1 MKHFIN
7 LKDISSKDLRK
18 ILSDA
23 KKRKK
28 KRNSLNTL
36 EMDKGSPLK
45 GKLLIQMFEKSS
57 LRTRLSFY
65 LAIKQLGGGTLTLRA
80 NELHLGSGGETLEDT
95 AKILS
100 TYGDGFMLRTDKD
113 QKLENFKKIL
123 KIPVIN
129 GLSPSSHP
137 TQVLSDIF
145 TVEEIKKKPISKMN
159 IAWVGDSNNV
169 LNSLIAASIKF
180 NFQLSIGCPKKYSPS
195 KPILDWVKSFNNKI
209 NIFDN
214 AAKAVSKALPILKG
228 KLTSNAVRVP
238 VPNGSLAILNLQLH
252 KSTTKERFNS
262 IMKKHALDGD
272 LVEQI
277 KYSINKELVSSDIIG
292 TTAPSIFD
300 SEATITDDETV
311 VIYVWYDN
319 EYGYTHQV
327 IRLAK
332 YISDVRRYTYY

>member
-28 KRNSLNTL
+28 KRKLLNTL
-36 EMDKGSPLK
+36 ETDKGSPLK
-45 GKLLIQMFEKSS
+45 GKLLVQMFEKSS

-80 NELHLGSGGETLEDT
+80 NELHLGSGGETLGDT

-100 TYGDGFMLRTDKD
+100 TYADGFMLRTDKD
-113 QKLENFKKIL
+113 EKLENFKKFL

-195 KPILDWVKSFNNKI
+195 KSVLDWGKSFNNKI

-214 AAKAVSKALPILKG
+214 AAKAVFKADVIFSDK
-228 KLTSNAVRVP
+228 VI
-238 VPNGSLAILNLQLH
+238 SLND
-252 KSTTKERFNS
+252 KVN
-262 IMKKHALDGD
+262 KKKK
-272 LVEQI
+272 I
-277 KYSINKELVSSDIIG
+277 K
-292 TTAPSIFD
+292 
-300 SEATITDDETV
+300 
-311 VIYVWYDN
+311 
-319 EYGYTHQV
+319 
-327 IRLAK
+327 
-332 YISDVRRYTYY
+332 

>member
-28 KRNSLNTL
+28 KRKSLNTL
-36 EMDKGSPLK
+36 ETDKGSPLK
-45 GKLLIQMFEKSS
+45 GKLLVQMFEKSS

-80 NELHLGSGGETLEDT
+80 NELHLGSGGETLGDT

-100 TYGDGFMLRTDKD
+100 TYADGFMLRTDKD
-113 QKLENFKKIL
+113 EKLENFKKFL

-195 KPILDWVKSFNNKI
+195 KPVLDWGKSFNNKI

-214 AAKAVSKALPILKG
+214 ATKAVFKADVIFSDKVISLNDKVNKKKKLNDFKNFRITKKLMEKAKRDCIFLHCLPRGSEVEEEVFFSKQSKVWQQALNRVHVQKSILLYCFG
-228 KLTSNAVRVP
+228 KLR
-238 VPNGSLAILNLQLH
+238 
-252 KSTTKERFNS
+252 
-262 IMKKHALDGD
+262 
-272 LVEQI
+272 
-277 KYSINKELVSSDIIG
+277 
-292 TTAPSIFD
+292 
-300 SEATITDDETV
+300 
-311 VIYVWYDN
+311 
-319 EYGYTHQV
+319 
-327 IRLAK
+327 
-332 YISDVRRYTYY
+332 